1 MNLFSYRC
9 ATALILLAE
18 EEAGSILEAEKM
30 FKQGYK
36 YAESQYKKSQQ
47 TQHQSSTHEALHR
60 KLLTHEALHRKLLTH
75 EALHRLVR
83 RCC

>member
-1 MNLFSYRC
+1 MFSIFRC

-18 EEAGSILEAEKM
+18 EESGTILEAEKL

-47 TQHQSSTHEALHR
+47 TQHQSSTHEALHS
-60 KLLTHEALHRKLLTH
+60 KSFEAQ
-75 EALHRLVR
+75 APGQI
-83 RCC
+83 